1 MTEKVYIEIDAG
13 AWLDAT
19 GVETVVYLGDACEPC
34 YTNKESYVEL
44 INRELE
50 AHTVGG
56 KLIRDGRFDKTTGR
70 FDNIASAEAFVEILE
85 GAAEYARNRFEEL
98 KSE

>member
-34 YTNKESYVEL
+34 YTKKESYVEL
-44 INRELE
+44 IDMELA

-56 KLIRDGRFDKTTGR
+56 KLTRDSL
-70 FDNIASAEAFVEILE
+70 FDNIAKAEAFVEILE

>member
-1 MTEKVYIEIDAG
+1 MTEKVYIEIDAS

-34 YTNKESYVEL
+34 YINKESYVEL
-44 INRELE
+44 IDKELE
-50 AHTVGG
+50 TRTFNG
-56 KLIRDGRFDKTTGR
+56 KLRRDSR
-70 FDNIASAEAFVEILE
+70 FDNIAKAEAFVEILE
-85 GAAEYARNRFEEL
+85 EAAEYARNRFEEL